1 MSQEGIRPPEDRAAW
16 GALSDEEVVRRV
28 LDGDRPLYEV
38 LVRRYNQ
45 RLFRV
50 ARAIV
55 RDDAEAEDVM
65 QQVYVQGYA
74 HLAQFAGRAQFSTWL
89 TRIAV
94 YESLARARRRTRD
107 AGPRPAFANGGA
119 DVLGSLRSSE
129 PDPEQQ
135 AWRAEVRVVLESAIE
150 AIPAVYRA
158 VFVLR
163 EIEGLSTSE
172 TAECLD
178 VTEDAVKTRLHRARG
193 YLRAELL
200 ERAGL
205 ASASA
210 FSLHLSRCDRVVAG
224 VFARL
229 QSDEAA
235 TAH

>member
-1 MSQEGIRPPEDRAAW
+1 MRQPGTRPPDNDATS

-28 LDGDRPLYEV
+28 LEGDRPLYEV

-45 RLFRV
+45 RLYRV

-65 QQVYVQGYA
+65 QQAYVQAYA
-74 HLAQFAGRAQFSTWL
+74 HLGQFGGRAQFSTWL
-89 TRIAV
+89 TKIAV
-94 YESLARARRRTRD
+94 YESLARARRRARD
-107 AGPRPAFANGGA
+107 APPRTKAGGE
-119 DVLGSLRSSE
+119 DILGSLPSAES
-129 PDPEQQ
+129 DPEQQ
-135 AWRAEVRVVLESAIE
+135 AWREEVRVLLEAAIE
-150 AIPAVYRA
+150 AIPATFRA

-172 TAECLD
+172 TAQCLD
-178 VTEDAVKTRLHRARG
+178 VSEDLVKTRLHRARG

-205 ASASA
+205 ASATA
-210 FSLHLSRCDRVVAG
+210 FSLHLSRCDRIVIG

-229 QSDEAA
+229 EAA
-235 TAH
+235 SAPSTH

>member
-1 MSQEGIRPPEDRAAW
+1 MGEPESSLPAERAAW

-28 LDGDRPLYEV
+28 LEGDRPLYEV

-45 RLFRV
+45 RLYRV

-65 QQVYVQGYA
+65 QQVYVQGYT
-74 HLAQFAGRAQFSTWL
+74 HLHQFAGRAQFSTWL
-89 TRIAV
+89 TKIAV
-94 YESLARARRRTRD
+94 YESLARARRRARET
-107 AGPRPAFANGGA
+107 PRARSAREGD
-119 DVLGSLRSSE
+119 DVLGRLPSAE

-135 AWRAEVRVVLESAIE
+135 AWRAEVRVLLEAAIE
-150 AIPAVYRA
+150 AIPATHRA

-163 EIEGLSTSE
+163 EVEGLSTSE
-172 TAECLD
+172 TASCLD
-178 VTEDAVKTRLHRARG
+178 VSEDVVKTRLHRARG

-205 ASASA
+205 ASATA
-210 FSLHLSRCDRVVAG
+210 FSLHLSRCDRIVAG

-229 QSDEAA
+229 ARETPA
-235 TAH
+235 TSH